1 MSNKPDYHTLSD
13 SAMISTKHLDNLP
26 AWQGKRTIP
35 HGMNKSGQFLDS
47 IKGYEGYIT
56 SEQWRTSSTP
66 YIRYNPLT
74 GGYEWVN
81 PHVKPIPHYPHPTDL
96 WQAMFGKPR
105 HDVWNRFAR
114 AFHYWAPEFIKLG
127 RRLNTIHSYWVMDW
141 LTNVFTPRINQYDPV
156 NYIEYCEKHLQYTA
170 LHKFGWE
177 SDFAKFNMDPLWWSS
192 SIVDPFKNDPY
203 KIDDTCKQTLAQ
215 MFPVKFLVNKRI
227 I

>member
-1 MSNKPDYHTLSD
+1 MNNKPDYHTLND
-13 SAMISTKHLDNLP
+13 SVMSSIKH
-26 AWQGKRTIP
+26 
-35 HGMNKSGQFLDS
+35 LDS

-56 SEQWRTSSTP
+56 SEQWRTPNTS

-74 GGYEWVN
+74 GGYEWAN
-81 PHVKPIPHYPHPTDL
+81 SHVKPIPHYPHPTDL
-96 WQAMFGKPR
+96 WQAMFGKPS

-156 NYIEYCEKHLQYTA
+156 NYVKYCKDHLNYDITPNTLWRRNLNMWPSSVYA
-170 LHKFGWE
+170 AIFNNGVTGRR
-177 SDFAKFNMDPLWWSS
+177 FA
-192 SIVDPFKNDPY
+192 
-203 KIDDTCKQTLAQ
+203 IDDVCKQTLAQ